1 MLLKEKV
8 IYNIIYRYII
18 KMEEARESLIVNK
31 NVKQSK
37 CGIRTCKI
45 IFFLICNG
53 LSFTSG
59 YLLNKYLKLKNE
71 DGSL

>member
-31 NVKQSK
+31 NV
-37 CGIRTCKI
+37 
-45 IFFLICNG
+45 
-53 LSFTSG
+53 
-59 YLLNKYLKLKNE
+59 NKVNAVLELVK
-71 DGSL
+71 